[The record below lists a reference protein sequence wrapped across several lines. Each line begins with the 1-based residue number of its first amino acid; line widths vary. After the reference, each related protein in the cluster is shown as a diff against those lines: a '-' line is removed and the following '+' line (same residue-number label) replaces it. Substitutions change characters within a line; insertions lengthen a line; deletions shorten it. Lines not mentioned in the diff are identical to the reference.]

1 MATWEMGGDWVNS
14 EVRSYLRYKEGV
26 LTSSKGIIISLH
38 EEPPTKYRA
47 YNMRTVTS
55 TAQKGVYIHINTTVH
70 YNDEPSEKSPSFPAN
85 TLHFAI
91 SNNK

>member
-1 MATWEMGGDWVNS
+1 VATWEIGGDWVNS

-26 LTSSKGIIISLH
+26 LTSSKGITISLH

-55 TAQKGVYIHINTTVH
+55 TAQKGVY
-70 YNDEPSEKSPSFPAN
+70 
-85 TLHFAI
+85 LCI
-91 SNNK
+91 SI